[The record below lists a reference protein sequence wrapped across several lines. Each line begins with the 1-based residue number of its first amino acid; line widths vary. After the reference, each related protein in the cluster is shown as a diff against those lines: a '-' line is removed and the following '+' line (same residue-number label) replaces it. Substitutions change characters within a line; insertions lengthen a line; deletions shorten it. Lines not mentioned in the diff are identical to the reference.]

1 MRSEPS
7 EIRFREEV
15 RVEDIESIRRIVE
28 STGFFYPE
36 EVEVS
41 VELVEDRL
49 SNGLDSGYFFLIAER
64 EDLPVTYSCYGPIAC
79 TFGSFDI
86 FWIVVHKDCQGVG
99 LGKQVMEK
107 TEERIRSLRGRAVY
121 IETSSRDLYEPTRAF
136 YRRCD
141 YRVEAVLKDFYS
153 PGDDKMI
160 FVKRLQ

>member
-1 MRSEPS
+1 M
-7 EIRFREEV
+7 
-15 RVEDIESIRRIVE
+15 
-28 STGFFYPE
+28 
-36 EVEVS
+36 
-41 VELVEDRL
+41 
-49 SNGLDSGYFFLIAER
+49 
-64 EDLPVTYSCYGPIAC
+64 
-79 TFGSFDI
+79 
-86 FWIVVHKDCQGVG
+86 G

>member
-64 EDLPVTYSCYGPIAC
+64 EDLPVAYSCYGPIASPSGVLISSGLSF
-79 TFGSFDI
+79 TRTARGWGSAN
-86 FWIVVHKDCQGVG
+86 
-99 LGKQVMEK
+99 
-107 TEERIRSLRGRAVY
+107 R
-121 IETSSRDLYEPTRAF
+121 
-136 YRRCD
+136 
-141 YRVEAVLKDFYS
+141 
-153 PGDDKMI
+153 
-160 FVKRLQ
+160 